1 MNLNYDLFIIKVDQN
16 VNLEW
21 SKRYGGDDWDF
32 GNNIVAS
39 KVDSNHFFIIG
50 QTYIYGNLNGNGLIL
65 KINSNGDFYHDA
77 FLLCQ

>member
-1 MNLNYDLFIIKVDQN
+1 M
-16 VNLEW
+16 EW

-50 QTYIYGNLNGNGLIL
+50 QTYSYGNLNGNGLIL
-65 KINSNGDFYHDA
+65 KISSLGLALVHHSIKKIISQIIQLVKLILA
-77 FLLCQ
+77 L